1 MQYDDLYTYVYTEM
15 ITTIKL
21 FNLSI
26 ISGIYLSYT
35 CVWGEH
41 KMIRKFPVL
50 TTVTTPGAIGPVP
63 SPSPPPSSPPSPCQ
77 ISGFITLYCLHC
89 STTTNCLPSAQL
101 SEEPGPEQALAEL
114 VPPLE
119 QIGVSFPVLL
129 RAFLH

>member
-21 FNLSI
+21 FNLPI
-26 ISGIYLSYT
+26 ISSIYLSYT

-41 KMIRKFPVL
+41 KIRKFPVL
-50 TTVTTPGAIGPVP
+50 TTVTTRGAIGPVP
-63 SPSPPPSSPPSPCQ
+63 SPSPPPPSPCQ
-77 ISGFITLYCLHC
+77 IFGFITLYCLHC
-89 STTTNCLPSAQL
+89 STTANCLPSAQL
-101 SEEPGPEQALAEL
+101 NEEPGPEQALAEL

-129 RAFLH
+129 SAFLH

>member
-1 MQYDDLYTYVYTEM
+1 MEM
-15 ITTIKL
+15 ITTVKI

-26 ISGIYLSYT
+26 ISGIYLLYT

-63 SPSPPPSSPPSPCQ
+63 TPSLPFPPLPSPCQ

-89 STTTNCLPSAQL
+89 STTALPTQCSTQ
-101 SEEPGPEQALAEL
+101 
-114 VPPLE
+114 
-119 QIGVSFPVLL
+119 L
-129 RAFLH
+129 RAWPRAGLG

>member
-1 MQYDDLYTYVYTEM
+1 M

-50 TTVTTPGAIGPVP
+50 TTVTTPGAIGPVLP
-63 SPSPPPSSPPSPCQ
+63 LPPLPPLPPPAKFLDSSPFTA
-77 ISGFITLYCLHC
+77 FIAPPPQTAYLVLN
-89 STTTNCLPSAQL
+89 SVKSLAQSRPWL
-101 SEEPGPEQALAEL
+101 S
-114 VPPLE
+114 
-119 QIGVSFPVLL
+119 
-129 RAFLH
+129 